1 MIKATILLVEDDE
14 NLGFVIK
21 DNLEEEGYN
30 VIWVKDGEAGFEN
43 FCKVKFD
50 LCILDVMLPKK
61 DGFHLGQEIKSVK
74 ENMPMIF
81 LTAKSLDPDK
91 IQGFKIGADDYITKP
106 FNMKILLLRVH
117 ALLKRY
123 FASESNALED
133 KDIFEIGHY
142 SFHYKNQELII
153 ANDNKHLTKKEA
165 EMLRLLC
172 LNQNQLLTRELAL
185 KVIWGE
191 NDYFKGRSMDV
202 FITKLRK
209 YLKGDERI
217 EIINVHG
224 TGFKLQISPN
234 K

>member
-1 MIKATILLVEDDE
+1 MIKSNILLVEDDE
-14 NLGFVIK
+14 NLGFVTQ
-21 DNLEEEGYN
+21 DNLELAGYN
-30 VIWVKDGEAGFEN
+30 VTWAKDGEAGFEAY
-43 FCKVKFD
+43 CKGEFD

-61 DGFHLGQEIKSVK
+61 DGFQLGHEIKAVK

-91 IQGFKIGADDYITKP
+91 VQGFKIGADDYITKP
-106 FNMKILLLRVH
+106 FNMELLTLRVQ

-123 FASESNALED
+123 FAAQSNTLD
-133 KDIFEIGHY
+133 NKDVFNIGNY
-142 SFHYKNQELII
+142 TFNYKNQELIL
-153 ANDNKHLTKKEA
+153 AEENKHLTKKEA

-172 LNQNQLLTRELAL
+172 LNQNELLTRELAL

-209 YLKGDERI
+209 YLKGDDQI

-224 TGFKLQISPN
+224 TGFKLQVS
-234 K
+234 

>member
-1 MIKATILLVEDDE
+1 MIKSNILLVEDDE
-14 NLGFVIK
+14 NLGFVTK
-21 DNLEEEGYN
+21 DNLEVAGFN
-30 VIWVKDGEAGFEN
+30 VTWAKDGEAGFEA
-43 FCKVKFD
+43 FCKGEFD
-50 LCILDVMLPKK
+50 LCVFDVMLPKK
-61 DGFHLGQEIKSVK
+61 DGFQLGTEIKAIK

-91 IQGFKIGADDYITKP
+91 VKGFKIGADDYITKP
-106 FNMKILLLRVH
+106 FNMELLTLRVQ

-123 FASESNALED
+123 FAAQSNTLD
-133 KDIFEIGHY
+133 NKDVFEIGHY
-142 SFHYKNQELII
+142 TFNYKNQELII
-153 ANDNKHLTKKEA
+153 AEENKHLTKKEA

-172 LNQNQLLTRELAL
+172 LNENQLLTRELAL

-209 YLKGDERI
+209 YLKGDDRI

-224 TGFKLQISPN
+224 TGFKLQVS
-234 K
+234 

>member
-1 MIKATILLVEDDE
+1 MIKANILLVEDDE
-14 NLGFVIK
+14 NLGFVTK
-21 DNLEEEGYN
+21 DNLEVNGYTVN
-30 VIWVKDGEAGFEN
+30 WEKDGESGFES
-43 FCKVKFD
+43 FCKGKFD

-61 DGFHLGQEIKSVK
+61 DGFKLGEEIKAVK

-91 IQGFKIGADDYITKP
+91 VQGFKIGADDYITKP
-106 FNMKILLLRVH
+106 FNMEILTLRVQ

-123 FASESNALED
+123 FAAESNTLED
-133 KDIFEIGHY
+133 KDVFEIGNY
-142 SFHYKNQELII
+142 YFHYKNQELII
-153 ANDNKHLTKKEA
+153 ANNNKHLTKKEA

-224 TGFKLQISPN
+224 TGFKLQVSE
-234 K
+234 

>member
-43 FCKVKFD
+43 FCKEKFD

-106 FNMKILLLRVH
+106 FSQRLLLARIRTVLRR
-117 ALLKRY
+117 AAGGVMKTSGPNIICQGELLMDPDRHLCSWKGKEVKLTVTE
-123 FASESNALED
+123 F
-133 KDIFEIGHY
+133 
-142 SFHYKNQELII
+142 LILQ
-153 ANDNKHLTKKEA
+153 A
-165 EMLRLLC
+165 
-172 LNQNQLLTRELAL
+172 LAL
-185 KVIWGE
+185 RPGMVKNRDQLMDAAYGE
-191 NDYFKGRSMDV
+191 SIFLDDRTIDSHIKRLRR
-202 FITKLRK
+202 KLRVSDPSFDQIETLYGIGYK
-209 YLKGDERI
+209 YKTE
-217 EIINVHG
+217 
-224 TGFKLQISPN
+224 
-234 K
+234 